1 MSFPTAAFFVAP
13 KHMSARVRAGTRV
26 QGRRDAR
33 SDSSAE
39 VFMCFLRSFLVSMTL
54 VVVTLAA
61 TLFAKPAAATVMLAA
76 SGSTS
81 GANPVPIAAQAQLAL
96 SGTTLSVVLSNVSPG
111 SSSSADQ
118 MLSSFY
124 FDIVRN
130 GIRPTLTYESSSGFV
145 WQLISNAPDE
155 PYNYTPPAVAGGP
168 GTYTL
173 ATGTVAHVPSDLKAV
188 KDNDRTWQFR
198 SMNDASAPFLGF
210 GIGTVA
216 NATFGGGGGN
226 GFTESIVGP
235 SGPEFIAFS
244 IYKNGD
250 IQPVGAPV
258 QNQFLVLNS
267 ATFTFSSAA
276 LADYTEA
283 DISPR
288 AVFGFGTGPDT
299 VLVVPEPGSLALLAA
314 AGLVGGCTCLRRR
327 RRRRPATV
335 VLAAAAMTLL
345 LTSSPVVA
353 VPIVLI
359 DNEYDFSKGPEG
371 WNATNVAYNNKPPVN
386 STWAWQPGIWRVEP
400 ITVLSELNWVG
411 NYLTSPVIEVAEVVD
426 VLEFNMIHRFNFP
439 TNITT
444 GDPIT
449 AGQLAYR
456 IFNAQ
461 NPTAPFQPFLPG
473 SFASGLVPPPFDERT
488 PLPNWDVPSFI
499 APSGLPPLIADGL
512 TWTGQSAGFS
522 DNAFVA
528 SRATLRNLVPGDL
541 VEFRLINAN
550 LGRDC
555 DDGIWDVSYVRVN
568 GLFLPEPDGLML
580 AAAGGGLTGVAGLA
594 RHLRRRSHQRA
605 SNPNVNPLTNT
616 LPPVSVA

>member
-26 QGRRDAR
+26 QGRRNAR
-33 SDSSAE
+33 SDSNAE
-39 VFMCFLRSFLVSMTL
+39 VVMCFLRSFLVSMTL

-81 GANPVPIAAQAQLAL
+81 GANPAPIAAQAQFAL

-124 FDIVRN
+124 FDIVKN

-145 WQLISNAPDE
+145 WKLISNAPDE
-155 PYNYTPPAVAGGP
+155 PFNYTPPAVAGGP

-188 KDNDRTWQFR
+188 KANDRTWQFR

-216 NATFGGGGGN
+216 NSGFGGGGGN

-235 SGPEFIAFS
+235 PGPNFIAFS

-250 IQPVGAPV
+250 IQPVGATV

-276 LADYTEA
+276 LADYSEA

-288 AVFGFGTGPDT
+288 AVFGFGTGPNT

-314 AGLVGGCTCLRRR
+314 AGLVSGIASRHRARGFPPTGLRPSPRPRRLIRRPGRRR
-327 RRRRPATV
+327 H
-335 VLAAAAMTLL
+335 AAA
-345 LTSSPVVA
+345 P
-353 VPIVLI
+353 
-359 DNEYDFSKGPEG
+359 
-371 WNATNVAYNNKPPVN
+371 
-386 STWAWQPGIWRVEP
+386 
-400 ITVLSELNWVG
+400 
-411 NYLTSPVIEVAEVVD
+411 
-426 VLEFNMIHRFNFP
+426 
-439 TNITT
+439 
-444 GDPIT
+444 
-449 AGQLAYR
+449 
-456 IFNAQ
+456 
-461 NPTAPFQPFLPG
+461 
-473 SFASGLVPPPFDERT
+473 
-488 PLPNWDVPSFI
+488 
-499 APSGLPPLIADGL
+499 
-512 TWTGQSAGFS
+512 
-522 DNAFVA
+522 
-528 SRATLRNLVPGDL
+528 
-541 VEFRLINAN
+541 
-550 LGRDC
+550 
-555 DDGIWDVSYVRVN
+555 
-568 GLFLPEPDGLML
+568 
-580 AAAGGGLTGVAGLA
+580 
-594 RHLRRRSHQRA
+594 
-605 SNPNVNPLTNT
+605 
-616 LPPVSVA
+616 

>member
-1 MSFPTAAFFVAP
+1 
-13 KHMSARVRAGTRV
+13 
-26 QGRRDAR
+26 
-33 SDSSAE
+33 
-39 VFMCFLRSFLVSMTL
+39 MCFLRSFLVSVTL
-54 VVVTLAA
+54 VVVALAA
-61 TLFAKPAAATVMLAA
+61 TLFAKPAAAVTLSA
-76 SGSTS
+76 SGMTS
-81 GANPVPIAAQAQLAL
+81 GTNPMPIAAQAQFAL
-96 SGTTLSVVLSNVSPG
+96 SGTTLSVVLSNVSPS

-124 FDIVRN
+124 FDIIKN

-145 WQLISNAPDE
+145 WKLISNAPDE

-168 GTYTL
+168 GTSTL

-188 KDNDRTWQFR
+188 KNNDRTWQFR

-216 NATFGGGGGN
+216 NGDFGGGGGN

-235 SGPEFIAFS
+235 PGPNFIAFS

-258 QNQFLVLNS
+258 RNQFLVHNS
-267 ATFTFSSAA
+267 ATFSFTSAA
-276 LADYTEA
+276 LADYSAA
-283 DISPR
+283 DIAPR

-314 AGLVGGCTCLRRR
+314 GGMLGGYVYLRRR

-335 VLAAAAMTLL
+335 VCAAAAVTLVL
-345 LTSSPVVA
+345 ASGPVVA
-353 VPIVLI
+353 QDFPIVLI

-386 STWAWQPGIWRVEP
+386 STWAWQAGSWRVEP
-400 ITVLSELNWVG
+400 IAVLSQLNWVG

-444 GDPIT
+444 GAPIT

-512 TWTGQSAGFS
+512 TWTGESAGFA
-522 DNAFVA
+522 DDAFVA

-550 LGRDC
+550 LGRNC
-555 DDGIWDVSYVRVN
+555 DGGIWDVSYVRVN

-594 RHLRRRSHQRA
+594 RHLRRRYHQRA

>member
-1 MSFPTAAFFVAP
+1 
-13 KHMSARVRAGTRV
+13 
-26 QGRRDAR
+26 
-33 SDSSAE
+33 
-39 VFMCFLRSFLVSMTL
+39 MCFLRSFLVSMTL
-54 VVVTLAA
+54 AVVALAA

-124 FDIVRN
+124 FDIVKN

-145 WQLISNAPDE
+145 WKLISNAPDE
-155 PYNYTPPAVAGGP
+155 PFNYTPPAVAGGP

-198 SMNDASAPFLGF
+198 SMNDASPPFLGF

-216 NATFGGGGGN
+216 NGEFGGGGGN

-235 SGPEFIAFS
+235 SGPDFIAFS

-314 AGLVGGCTCLRRR
+314 GGMLGGLAWLKRVRRQRRR
-327 RRRRPATV
+327 GEKTPDGLTRCFSSSGLTRCLMTTVMITAVVIALLMTSGPAQAT
-335 VLAAAAMTLL
+335 
-345 LTSSPVVA
+345 PIPVA
-353 VPIVLI
+353 VF
-359 DNEYDFSKGPEG
+359 DFSTGPQG
-371 WNATNVAYNNKPPVN
+371 WVATNAAYNNKPTPN
-386 STWAWQPGIWRVEP
+386 TWEWSGGMWGVEP
-400 ITVLSELNWVG
+400 VAVLNDRYWLG
-411 NYLTSPVIEVAEVVD
+411 NYLTSPVLVVPPTADGFEVT
-426 VLEFNMIHRFNFP
+426 LLHRFRFP
-439 TNITT
+439 VNITT
-444 GDPIT
+444 GQPVV
-449 AGQLAYR
+449 AGQVGYR
-456 IFNAQ
+456 FFDPAEPNA
-461 NPTAPFQPFLPG
+461 PFLPLPIS
-473 SFASGLVPPPFDERT
+473 SFSTGPVAPPFDTKT
-488 PLPNWDVPSFI
+488 PFPDWVPPTHI
-499 APSGLPPLIADGL
+499 APLSRLPLLPEGA
-512 TWTGQSAGFS
+512 TWMDAAPGWNAGS
-522 DNAFVA
+522 FVA
-528 SRATLRNLVPGDL
+528 SRFILDGGLPAGQQVQ
-541 VEFRLINAN
+541 FRLINAN
-550 LGRDC
+550 LGLEC
-555 DDGIWDVSYVRVN
+555 SGGGWDVASVTVE
-568 GLFLPEPDGLML
+568 GILPEPGGALL
-580 AAAGGGLTGVAGLA
+580 ATVGGTLAGIAW
-594 RHLRRRSHQRA
+594 RIRRGYQRA
-605 SNPNVNPLTNT
+605 SSPSDRPVTNT